1 MNKPPKIILLTDILD
16 TRLRKER
23 ELAFYQ
29 RELEKLQEKMMFLRK
44 DIQITNLCI
53 EIIEQ
58 EKVVDVR
65 EKMYDALEKPQSD

>member
-1 MNKPPKIILLTDILD
+1 LNKPPKIILLTDILD

-29 RELEKLQEKMMFLRK
+29 GELENLQEKMMFLRK

-53 EIIEQ
+53 EIIGQ
-58 EKVVDVR
+58 EKVVDIR

>member
-1 MNKPPKIILLTDILD
+1 LNNPPKIILLTDILD
-16 TRLRKER
+16 TRLRKEQ

-53 EIIEQ
+53 EIIEK

-65 EKMYDALEKPQSD
+65 EKMYDALEKQ

>member
-16 TRLRKER
+16 TRLRKEQ

-58 EKVVDVR
+58 EKVVDIR

>member
-1 MNKPPKIILLTDILD
+1 LNNPPKIILLTDILD
-16 TRLRKER
+16 TRLRKEQ

-53 EIIEQ
+53 EIIEK

-65 EKMYDALEKPQSD
+65 EKMYDALEKP

>member
-1 MNKPPKIILLTDILD
+1 MNEPPKIILLTDILD

-29 RELEKLQEKMMFLRK
+29 GELEKLQEKMMFLRK

-58 EKVVDVR
+58 EKVVDIR